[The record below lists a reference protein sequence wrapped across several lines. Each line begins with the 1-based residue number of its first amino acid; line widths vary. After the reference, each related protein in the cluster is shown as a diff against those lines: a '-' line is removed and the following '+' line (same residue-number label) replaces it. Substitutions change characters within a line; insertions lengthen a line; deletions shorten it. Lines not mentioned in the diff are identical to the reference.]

1 MGHSTIS
8 LPMIGLAV
16 AMVFATT
23 VRAQPTV
30 VYEDAKVVASDAQAF
45 DYFGNPFTYVP
56 PPTIPE
62 SGTTVAI
69 DGEVMVVGAHGDDDL
84 GSYSG
89 SVYVFR
95 FDGVTWIEEQKL
107 TASDGVAGD
116 KFGSTVALDGDVL
129 VVGSTLNDSPGTE
142 SGAAYVFRHNGAIW
156 IEEQKLTAS
165 DAVAGEHFGW
175 AVDICD
181 DVILIGAD
189 WDDDAGDY
197 SGSAYIFRHD
207 GVTWVEEQKLV
218 ASDAATSHVFGY
230 SVAICGDVAV
240 VGAPYDDTL
249 LVNAGSAYIYRLVGA
264 TWVEEQKISAD
275 DPASED
281 LFARSID
288 LDGDRI
294 VVGSPLCERPPLN
307 LAGAAYVYE
316 YSGGSW
322 DQTARLEPMSIATGD
337 LHGFSVRVSGDTLLV
352 CSRNT
357 DFVAPGTGSGVIYL
371 HNGVGWVET
380 KRLLAS
386 DAAQLDVM
394 GVSAA
399 MDGDVIVLA
408 AGLEDDGGTD
418 AGAVY
423 VFGSITT
430 PYVRGEIN
438 GDGTVDIS
446 DGVFLLAALF
456 IPGAP
461 PSTCLDA
468 SDVNDDGANDV
479 SDAVYLLG
487 WLFIS
492 GAEPPAPFPNCGNDA
507 SPDPQDCAEYLGTC
521 P

>member
-1 MGHSTIS
+1 M
-8 LPMIGLAV
+8 
-16 AMVFATT
+16 
-23 VRAQPTV
+23 
-30 VYEDAKVVASDAQAF
+30 
-45 DYFGNPFTYVP
+45 
-56 PPTIPE
+56 
-62 SGTTVAI
+62 
-69 DGEVMVVGAHGDDDL
+69 
-84 GSYSG
+84 
-89 SVYVFR
+89 
-95 FDGVTWIEEQKL
+95 
-107 TASDGVAGD
+107 
-116 KFGSTVALDGDVL
+116 
-129 VVGSTLNDSPGTE
+129 
-142 SGAAYVFRHNGAIW
+142 
-156 IEEQKLTAS
+156 
-165 DAVAGEHFGW
+165 
-175 AVDICD
+175 
-181 DVILIGAD
+181 
-189 WDDDAGDY
+189 
-197 SGSAYIFRHD
+197 
-207 GVTWVEEQKLV
+207 
-218 ASDAATSHVFGY
+218 
-230 SVAICGDVAV
+230 
-240 VGAPYDDTL
+240 
-249 LVNAGSAYIYRLVGA
+249 
-264 TWVEEQKISAD
+264 
-275 DPASED
+275 
-281 LFARSID
+281 
-288 LDGDRI
+288 
-294 VVGSPLCERPPLN
+294 
-307 LAGAAYVYE
+307 
-316 YSGGSW
+316 
-322 DQTARLEPMSIATGD
+322 
-337 LHGFSVRVSGDTLLV
+337 
-352 CSRNT
+352 
-357 DFVAPGTGSGVIYL
+357 IYL